1 MLDSDP
7 RVPVAAL
14 QRFGIAAMQA
24 IGCDTAI
31 AAEISDHLVDA
42 DLCGVYSHGIFRL
55 DWYAERF
62 AQGRFNPQ
70 AQPVLRQA
78 EGGGALIDGGNNLG
92 MPAFRLATDYLIE
105 HARAHGVAAVGVANV
120 DHTGRVGAYVQR
132 GAEAGCLTNWANAWM
147 A

>member
-1 MLDSDP
+1 
-7 RVPVAAL
+7 L
-14 QRFGIAAMQA
+14 QRFGTAAMQA
-24 IGCDTAI
+24 IGCDAAI

-78 EGGGALIDGGNNLG
+78 EGGGAG
-92 MPAFRLATDYLIE
+92 
-105 HARAHGVAAVGVANV
+105 
-120 DHTGRVGAYVQR
+120 VGAGHHRAIIHRSWRRCQ
-132 GAEAGCLTNWANAWM
+132 
-147 A
+147 